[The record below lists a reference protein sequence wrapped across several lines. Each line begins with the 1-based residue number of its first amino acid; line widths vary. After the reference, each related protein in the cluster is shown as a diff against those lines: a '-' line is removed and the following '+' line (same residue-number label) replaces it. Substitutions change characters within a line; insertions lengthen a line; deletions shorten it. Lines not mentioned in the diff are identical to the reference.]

1 MQDGQMNKTKS
12 QKRKVV
18 TQMAV
23 NLMRQLES
31 EQEVIGV
38 ITTNEKKL
46 AKSEWN

>member
-1 MQDGQMNKTKS
+1 MT
-12 QKRKVV
+12 
-18 TQMAV
+18 V